1 MFQTW
6 LRGHGQSFEDF
17 SSCYARVLEMTL
29 ILDKGAKIKEKEKNR
44 KAITQKIHAK
54 VFGAHKHEL
63 RSKFDA

>member
-1 MFQTW
+1 
-6 LRGHGQSFEDF
+6 
-17 SSCYARVLEMTL
+17 MTL

-44 KAITQKIHAK
+44 KVITQKIHAK